1 MSNTITAIILT
12 KDEEKHIARC
22 IKSLTPFVNEIWV
35 IGSFS
40 TDKTLEIAE
49 ELGAKAVWLRKIWRR
64 MVYTKVILR

>member
-35 IGSFS
+35 IGSF
-40 TDKTLEIAE
+40 LLI
-49 ELGAKAVWLRKIWRR
+49 RRWR
-64 MVYTKVILR
+64 